1 MVSKKTVEKHR
12 AKISTI
18 NATKVSLSK
27 LHARNLHQGRY
38 DLSALSQRSPSLKP
52 FIKKNVEG
60 GQTINFNDP
69 KAVLSLNQALLAYYY
84 NVDLWLIP
92 EGYLCPPIPGRADY
106 IHHLADLLAVANNSE
121 VPRGKQVR
129 VLDIGCGANCIYPI
143 IGSQAYGWQFVGAD
157 IDSVAV
163 NCAKNIVKSNASLKN
178 NIKLVQQRDVDFIF
192 KGVIKSD
199 EYFDLTMCNPPF
211 YESMQQA
218 QEANQRKQNNL
229 IKSQIK
235 RAGRSYHKP
244 LHQEKERN
252 FGGQNT
258 ELCCPGG
265 ELKFVSSMIEE
276 SVLFKDQVT
285 WFSSL
290 ISKQENVPKL
300 EELLKRLGA
309 KDVSVINMAQGN
321 KMSRFIA
328 WKF

>member
-1 MVSKKTVEKHR
+1 MVSKKVVEKHS
-12 AKISTI
+12 A
-18 NATKVSLSK
+18 KVSTVKATTLSVSK
-27 LHARNLHQGRY
+27 LHDRNLHQGRY
-38 DLSALSQRSPSLKP
+38 DLSVLSQRAPLLKP
-52 FIKKNVEG
+52 FITKNVKGDE
-60 GQTINFNDP
+60 TINFNDP
-69 KAVLSLNQALLAYYY
+69 NAVLALNQALLAYYY

-106 IHHLADLLAVANNSE
+106 IHYLADLLAAANNRE

-129 VLDIGCGANCIYPI
+129 VLDVGCGANCIYPI
-143 IGSQAYGWQFVGAD
+143 IGSQTYGWQFVGAD
-157 IDSVAV
+157 IDLVAV

-178 NIKLVQQRDVDFIF
+178 KIKLVQQRDAGNIF
-192 KGVIKSD
+192 KGVIKPN

-218 QEANQRKQNNL
+218 QENNQRKQNNL
-229 IKSQIK
+229 IKNQIK
-235 RAGRSYHKP
+235 RSGRLYHKP
-244 LHQEKERN
+244 LYQEKERN

-258 ELCCPGG
+258 ELWCQGG
-265 ELKFVSSMIEE
+265 ELKFVSSMAEE

-290 ISKQENVPKL
+290 LSKQENVPKL
-300 EELLKRLGA
+300 QDLLKRLGA